1 MLKTVDKIES
11 VIVFV
16 LVVLLL
22 ATIIMGVLELASVVI
37 QEIIDPPYFRIEIP
51 RLFEMF
57 SLFLIVLVGLEL
69 LRSVKSYLA
78 HGQIKGEIVIEAAI
92 IAIGNKLITLDIKV
106 VTPGELLGLAAILVG
121 LAALYFVLKKM
132 AKPSP
137 R

>member
-1 MLKTVDKIES
+1 MAVTKTPSTGSSFRVD
-11 VIVFV
+11 
-16 LVVLLL
+16 
-22 ATIIMGVLELASVVI
+22 
-37 QEIIDPPYFRIEIP
+37 IP

-78 HGQIKGEIVIEAAI
+78 QGEIKGEIVIEAAI
-92 IAIGNKLITLDIKV
+92 IAIGNKLITLDIKLA
-106 VTPGELLGLAAILVG
+106 TAGELLGLAAILVG